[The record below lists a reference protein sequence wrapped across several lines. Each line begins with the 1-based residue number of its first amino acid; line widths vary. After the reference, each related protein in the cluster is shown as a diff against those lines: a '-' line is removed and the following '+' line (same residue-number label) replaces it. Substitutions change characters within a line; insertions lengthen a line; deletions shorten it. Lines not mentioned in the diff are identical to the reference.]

1 MKPAILIDG
10 ATIVTGDA
18 AGTIHHG
25 GAIAIEADRIAAIGT
40 SAELLARYPAATVIN
55 GRNRAV
61 MPGFANTHT
70 HLHLTLAR
78 GIFEDM
84 SSPNTPPFDAV
95 NRLPLPRLS
104 DEEHTVMCQLG
115 ALEAI
120 RSGTTALLEDN
131 IGIARYAQ
139 QLADSGLR
147 LVLAERAW
155 DKAVG
160 SIGGVEPFEA
170 SEALADAGLERMER
184 LHAEWH
190 GARGGRIAVGLAA
203 WAPDMCS
210 PRLLNRISS
219 LREKLDAVCTIHL
232 NQLWG
237 EVAAVQRERGCLPTE
252 YLHAEGFLNDRV
264 IAAHC
269 RCMTCREENLLGRSG
284 ASVAFNSCIAA
295 RRGLSPRIAALQAA
309 GCTISIGTDNMA
321 EDMVEATRTAMF
333 MERIRR
339 TDGREPTPEEA
350 FGWAT
355 RNGYRAMGMTDGGV
369 LAPGMKADLVVVRTD
384 RPHLVPRMRLVS
396 TFVHQGQ
403 AADIESVMVDG
414 AWIMRDGAVL
424 TMDEAAIVDE
434 ADRIAR
440 RAWARLLHDRPD
452 LEVPPGFSPAP

>member
-1 MKPAILIDG
+1 MQPAILIDG
-10 ATIVTGDA
+10 AAIVTGDA

-25 GAIAIEADRIAAIGT
+25 GTIAIEADRIAAIGT

-84 SSPNTPPFDAV
+84 SSPNAPPFDAV
-95 NRLPLPRLS
+95 DRLPLPRLS

-131 IGIARYAQ
+131 IGIARYAR
-139 QLADSGLR
+139 QLADTGLR

-160 SIGGVEPFEA
+160 NIGGVEPFEA

-210 PRLLNRISS
+210 PRLLNRISG

-269 RCMTCREENLLGRSG
+269 RCMTCHEENLLGRSG

-355 RNGYRAMGMTDGGV
+355 RNGYRAMGMADGGV

-414 AWIMRDGAVL
+414 AWIMRDGVVL

>member
-1 MKPAILIDG
+1 MPPATLIDG

-25 GAIAIEADRIAAIGT
+25 GAIVIDGDRVAAIGT
-40 SAELLARYPAATVIN
+40 SAELRAQHPDAILVD
-55 GRNRAV
+55 GWNRAV

-84 SSPNTPPFDAV
+84 SSPNAPPFDTV
-95 NRLPLPRLS
+95 KRLPLPRLS

-131 IGIARYAQ
+131 IGIARYAG
-139 QLADSGLR
+139 QLADTGLR
-147 LVLAERAW
+147 LLLAERAW

-160 SIGGVEPFEA
+160 NIGGVEPFE
-170 SEALADAGLERMER
+170 ECQALADAGLERMER

-190 GARGGRIAVGLAA
+190 GARGGRVSVGLAA

-210 PRLLNRISS
+210 PRLLNRISG
-219 LREKLDAVCTIHL
+219 LREKLDTVCTIHL

-252 YLHAEGFLNDRV
+252 YLAAEGFLNDRL

-269 RCMTCREENLLGRSG
+269 RCMTCREETLLGRSG

-295 RRGLSPRIAALQAA
+295 RRGLSPRIAVLQAA
-309 GCTISIGTDNMA
+309 GCNISVGTDNMA

-333 MERIRR
+333 MERVRR
-339 TDGREPTPEEA
+339 RDGRDPTPEEA
-350 FGWAT
+350 LGWAT
-355 RNGYRAMGMTDGGV
+355 RNGYRAMGMQDGGV
-369 LAPGMKADLVVVRTD
+369 LAPGMKADLIMLRTD
-384 RPHLVPRMRLVS
+384 RPHLVPRMRPVS

-414 AWIMRDGAVL
+414 TWIMRDGAVL
-424 TMDEAAIVDE
+424 TMDEAAIVEE

-440 RAWARLLHDRPD
+440 RAWARLLQDRPE